1 MDYDNIAEDY
11 PHDTLYMTDVD
22 EYTFFHLL
30 GDITGQSILDIG
42 CGRGEHAR
50 EFKKR
55 GAAHVMG
62 VDYSA
67 EMLKLAQSEENRSPL
82 GIEYRKMDMMS
93 LEKVG
98 DFDLVAAFSVLTLAP
113 TKEKLLNACRTVTMN
128 LKPGGRFITVG
139 LNPAQDPKTYPL
151 TEKYGF
157 KILNPP
163 PLEEGALLLSTIP
176 VDGKE
181 VFFED
186 YYFTLATYEWALQT
200 AGFSEIRWHSPI
212 VSPESLETHGEAFWQ
227 DFIDCQMSIYL
238 ECVK

>member
-1 MDYDNIAEDY
+1 MDYEKIAADY
-11 PHDTLYMTDVD
+11 PHHMFYMKYVD
-22 EYTFFHLL
+22 DPTFFHLL

-42 CGRGEHAR
+42 CGKGEHAR

-62 VDYSA
+62 VDYSP
-67 EMLKLAQSEENRSPL
+67 EMLKFAQIEESRSPL
-82 GIEYRKMDMMS
+82 GIEYRQMDMMNP
-93 LEKVG
+93 EKIG
-98 DFDLVAAFSVLTLAP
+98 SFDLVAAFSVLTIAP
-113 TKEKLLNACRTVTMN
+113 TKEKLLNACRTVIMN

-139 LNPAQDPKTYPL
+139 LNPEQDPKTYPL

-157 KILNPP
+157 KMLNPP
-163 PLEEGALLLSTIP
+163 PLEEGAVLLSSVP

-181 VFFED
+181 LLIED

-200 AGFSEIRWHSPI
+200 AGFREIRWHSPI
-212 VSPESLETHGEAFWQ
+212 VSPEGLESYGEAFWQ
-227 DFIDCQMSIYL
+227 DFIDCKMSMYL